1 MTMVTITVNE
11 RTKAGK
17 ALLATARIM
26 AKNSTGIEFAGDIK
40 GHLEALPKKKMLSKA
55 EKELVKG
62 LKEAKEIMEGKRTGK
77 PIEQL
82 LDEA

>member
-1 MTMVTITVNE
+1 
-11 RTKAGK
+11 
-17 ALLATARIM
+17 
-26 AKNSTGIEFAGDIK
+26 
-40 GHLEALPKKKMLSKA
+40 MLSKA

-62 LKEAKEIMEGKRTGK
+62 LKEAKEIMEGKRMGK